1 MRRLTGHLG
10 LLAWLTVVWVAL
22 WGSLT
27 AANVLGG
34 LAVAAALLLL
44 LPLPEV
50 EREGAPRPVA
60 LLHLLGFFLWELV
73 KASFTVVWQVLRPG
87 AALRQAVVAVPITS
101 TSDRLL
107 TLLANAVSLT
117 PGTLALE
124 VDRPRAVLYV
134 HVLDLGGQAGG
145 ADDVRRDIQQLERLA
160 ILALGSP
167 ACRAALADAERRGA
181 VPTDRG
187 SR

>member
-1 MRRLTGHLG
+1 VSRRLTGHLG
-10 LLAWLTVVWVAL
+10 LLLWLTVVWVAL

-34 LAVAAALLLL
+34 LVVASALLLL

-50 EREGAPRPVA
+50 ESEGRPRLLP
-60 LLHLLGFFLWELV
+60 LLHLVGFFLWALV
-73 KASFTVVWQVLRPG
+73 RASFTVVWQVVRPG
-87 AALRQAVVAVPITS
+87 GDLRQAVVAVPVLG

-107 TLLANAVSLT
+107 TLLADAVSLT

-134 HVLDLGGQAGG
+134 HVLDIGGQAGG
-145 ADDVRRDIQQLERLA
+145 EDDVRRDIQRLERLA

-167 ACRAALADAERRGA
+167 ACRTALLEA
-181 VPTDRG
+181 DRG
-187 SR
+187 RGR